1 MKYIKEMKG
10 SWCGMNDILMNKN
23 TEILKFSYDEET
35 HTILKIEKES
45 NSQYVP
51 PGIVEYKLGIS
62 RKAFNDWWR
71 DRSIPASQSK
81 FQEVMDDLNITSS
94 LEVLERCFGWLFI
107 LYMGRCNQ
115 RFTSFLP
122 ILVHCRY
129 EGYP

>member
-51 PGIVEYKLGIS
+51 PGIVEYKIGIS
-62 RKAFNDWWR
+62 RKVFNDW
-71 DRSIPASQSK
+71 
-81 FQEVMDDLNITSS
+81 
-94 LEVLERCFGWLFI
+94 
-107 LYMGRCNQ
+107 
-115 RFTSFLP
+115 
-122 ILVHCRY
+122 
-129 EGYP
+129 